1 MTHLFRELR
10 RREARGEPVRT
21 AVIGAGFMGK
31 GLVYQLSKMPGMRPS
46 LVVNRSPEKAITAYI
61 ESGFRKQDILISD
74 DPAKLAAAVAENRP
88 AVSTEPEIAGK
99 VPTLDV

>member
-46 LVVNRSPEKAITAYI
+46 LVVNRTPDKAVAAYV
-61 ESGFRKQDILISD
+61 ESGYKREQILVSD
-74 DPAKLAAAVAENRP
+74 DLKALAAAVKENRP
-88 AVSTEPEIAGK
+88 AVATTPEIAGQIS
-99 VPTLDV
+99 